1 MNTIILK
8 LLFSLSLVISKT
20 GVSHIFDIAGIKER
34 LSRFLMTLLFLF
46 IIGNASAQ
54 QLRFAAFGDGGVNT
68 QLSDNVGNLVN
79 SRDTINGHSIDTNYL
94 VILLGDYNYELGE
107 QSTLDINVGKNY
119 SRYIYP
125 YNNAGFSPGF
135 PPGGNL
141 TKVNRLFRAIGN
153 HELYSDPKYSD
164 FLYFELKNVKKL
176 NTDNQGVRYYSVRKG
191 DVEFFFVNS
200 GTGDNE
206 FFRTEPDGVDSNS
219 IQAQRIKAAMLSSN
233 AKWKIVCFHYPP
245 FCSYC
250 DVASNRIFRWNF
262 KSWGANLIL
271 SGHAHFYERLSI
283 GGLTYVVSGLG
294 GYHSVGG
301 FGQTWPGS
309 QIRYDGNQ
317 GVLFGDVYKDSLV
330 FKFINVNKNVIDYF
344 RITNQTSQ
352 IMSLNMKMFIQGL
365 YNVNTQKMIQDTMI
379 IYLRNTTPPY
389 NRIDSSRG
397 IINSSGIGTFVFN
410 NVVNNTNY
418 FIEFNHRNSL
428 ETWSAKA
435 EVFWNNILNFDITI
449 NKTEIFGNNMVRI
462 GNNFAIFSGDV
473 NKDGIIDIE
482 DIMAVYNNAS
492 YGDQKIFNRV
502 LSGEISVKAA
512 RSLKA
517 KMLPVVSDPIDS
529 PMGSTST
536 YNWQYDINNDGIID
550 LSDLLIV
557 YQNNVNCI
565 ERIKP

>member
-1 MNTIILK
+1 MKTIILK
-8 LLFSLSLVISKT
+8 LLFS
-20 GVSHIFDIAGIKER
+20 SHLFDIAGIKER
-34 LSRFLMTLLFLF
+34 LSRFLMILIFIF
-46 IIGNASAQ
+46 IIGNVSAQ
-54 QLRFAAFGDGGVNT
+54 PQLRFAAFGDGGVNT
-68 QLSDNVGNLVN
+68 SLSDKVGNLVN
-79 SRDTINGHSIDTNYL
+79 SRDTINGHAVDTNYI

-125 YNNAGFSPGF
+125 YNRAGFAPGF
-135 PPGGNL
+135 PPGGNN

-164 FLYFELKNVKKL
+164 YLYFELPNVKKL

-219 IQAQRIKAAMLSSN
+219 IQAQRIKAAMLNST
-233 AKWKIVCFHYPP
+233 AKWKIVCMHYPP
-245 FCSYC
+245 FCSWC

-262 KSWGANLIL
+262 KGWGANLIL
-271 SGHAHFYERLSI
+271 TGHSHFYERLSI
-283 GGLTYVVSGLG
+283 DGLTYVVSGLG
-294 GYHSVGG
+294 GYHSIGG
-301 FGQTWPGS
+301 FGQTWLGS

-330 FKFINVNKNVIDYF
+330 FKFINTNKSIIDYF
-344 RITNQTSQ
+344 RISNQTSQ
-352 IMSLNMKMFIQGL
+352 IISLNMKMFIQGL
-365 YNVNTQKMIQDTMI
+365 YNINTQKMIQRDTII
-379 IYLRNTTPPY
+379 IYLRSGTPPY
-389 NRIDSSRG
+389 NKIDSAKN
-397 IINSSGIGTFVFN
+397 IINVSGNGTFVFN

-418 FIEFNHRNSL
+418 FIEINHRNSL
-428 ETWSAKA
+428 ETWSAHT
-435 EVFWNNILNFDITI
+435 EVFVNGILNFDITI
-449 NKTEIFGNNMVRI
+449 NKTEIFGNNMVRV

-482 DIMAVYNNAS
+482 DIMSVYNGAS

-502 LSGEISVKAA
+502 LSGEISVKTA
-512 RSLKA
+512 RSLKV
-517 KMLPVVSDPIDS
+517 KMPIVSDPIDS
-529 PMGSTST
+529 PMGSTSI

-550 LSDLLIV
+550 LTDLLIV
-557 YQNNVNCI
+557 YQNSINCI
-565 ERIKP
+565 ERIIP